1 MAAVIWVEP
10 AAIGELWGVEARSN
24 LPSFAAIAGLM
35 TEIGSGLLN
44 GVTPLMREPVTTI
57 ESSGAGVGVVAVSP
71 SWAAASSVC
80 ARAGVAIMTAIADR
94 LAKPRFRRKRDAT
107 SFIFCISM
115 YSPVSC

>member
-10 AAIGELWGVEARSN
+10 AAIGELWSVEARSN

-71 SWAAASSVC
+71 YWAAASSVC
-80 ARAGVAIMTAIADR
+80 ARAGVALMRARAARTH
-94 LAKPRFRRKRDAT
+94 KPRLRRTADAT
-107 SFIFCISM
+107 A
-115 YSPVSC
+115 

>member
-1 MAAVIWVEP
+1 
-10 AAIGELWGVEARSN
+10 
-24 LPSFAAIAGLM
+24 M

-107 SFIFCISM
+107 SFIFRSEEHTSELQSLMRSSYAVFCLKKNTKQHINI
-115 YSPVSC
+115 YS